1 MEKICFI
8 NYKVECSKNDALRY
22 KPQRIELRF
31 KSNFNNDERTV
42 DRFTCGFKD
51 ESEECKRCQARILEI
66 FYNKSYIPKGEVI
79 KLSQTFEDFPPIV

>member
-1 MEKICFI
+1 MEQISFI

-31 KSNFNNDERTV
+31 KSNYNSDKLTV

-51 ESEECKRCQARILEI
+51 ESEECARCKARILEI
-66 FYNKSYIPKGEVI
+66 FYNKSYVPEGKVI
-79 KLSQTFEDFPPIV
+79 KTSQTFEDFPPIV